1 MFWLLRMVYFED
13 SRFFCVSLKIICFCY
28 TRQLTWLESNYI
40 PSLGWQLKC
49 QLNSFILSWSLYYI
63 YVVLRSGWV
72 YTQNFGS
79 PSLAHFFPR
88 SPVDLPMAVVT
99 LTFVFWFF
107 IPQRLKVFYQYFEC
121 LSQCLFQAVIWL
133 TAVKTANSPV
143 MPLFSKCLLF
153 SRACLVLFIFQC
165 LQVIVFCIVV
175 ICRKAESTMYVCM

>member
-88 SPVDLPMAVVT
+88 SPKVSFHWSIHVKSWALSPNSAPV
-99 LTFVFWFF
+99 
-107 IPQRLKVFYQYFEC
+107 QRRLIGW
-121 LSQCLFQAVIWL
+121 LSQIQFLLYSSSCSLGLWIKETLCLHI
-133 TAVKTANSPV
+133 T
-143 MPLFSKCLLF
+143 
-153 SRACLVLFIFQC
+153 
-165 LQVIVFCIVV
+165 
-175 ICRKAESTMYVCM
+175 